1 VATED
6 SSSQSQREL
15 EDLRLY
21 YRVLLETLERGV
33 IALDTRDVLLNENES
48 ALKLWGL
55 PGMKLIG
62 KNIEETPLATR
73 CPELMA
79 RLHKSRKGG
88 GNPSKFQCVLNSND
102 ESRMLQ
108 ITIRPLRAPEGIR
121 VGTLVCAEDMSH
133 RDRLQSRIEQ
143 FEATS
148 EELQSA
154 NEELEITNEEL
165 QSTNAEL
172 ETTNEELQSTNKEL
186 ETTSEELQS
195 LNEELE
201 NMNAELE
208 FRTRELDSLNSR
220 YAETLERMPWAVSV
234 LDNSG
239 RVQFWNSAAQKLFNL
254 QPAAVIAG
262 LIFLW
267 NYSSSPKPKSSSTSR
282 QD

>member
-21 YRVLLETLERGV
+21 YRVLLETLEPGV
-33 IALDTRDVLLNENES
+33 IAFDTLDVLLNENES

-121 VGTLVCAEDMSH
+121 VGTLVCA
-133 RDRLQSRIEQ
+133 RI
-143 FEATS
+143 
-148 EELQSA
+148 
-154 NEELEITNEEL
+154 
-165 QSTNAEL
+165 
-172 ETTNEELQSTNKEL
+172 
-186 ETTSEELQS
+186 
-195 LNEELE
+195 
-201 NMNAELE
+201 
-208 FRTRELDSLNSR
+208 
-220 YAETLERMPWAVSV
+220 
-234 LDNSG
+234 
-239 RVQFWNSAAQKLFNL
+239 
-254 QPAAVIAG
+254 
-262 LIFLW
+262 
-267 NYSSSPKPKSSSTSR
+267 
-282 QD
+282 